1 LKHFKEEGKLQ
12 LKFLDLLENIS
23 ALIKIAVYIEI
34 LYIFLDGNEN
44 YFYMHYLEFDKQKRK
59 MFFLIMF

>member
-1 LKHFKEEGKLQ
+1 LQ
-12 LKFLDLLENIS
+12 LKFLELLENIS

-44 YFYMHYLEFDKQKRK
+44 CFYMHYFEFDKQKK
-59 MFFLIMF
+59 KFFFLIIF